1 MAVINERDH
10 RMDYQPPFERTTR
23 IDNLCMEIAE
33 MVGSLTPA
41 SELSTS
47 PTLHRRLR
55 IQTIHSSLLIEGNG
69 LAQDQVVDVLDGKRV
84 LGNARDILEVKN
96 AQRAYA
102 MLGGLDPLSVDDL
115 LTAHGVMME
124 GLIRDAG
131 RFRSGDVG
139 VFDGGA
145 LIHAGTPASYV
156 PEVMAG
162 IFSWMHS
169 TDLHPL
175 LVSCVFHY
183 EFEFVRPFSDGNG
196 RTGRLWQTLM
206 LSRWRA
212 PLAWL
217 PVETIIRSR
226 QQGYYAAFGQSN
238 ANGTC
243 TAFVEFMLEVIRD
256 ALKPYAAGG
265 TDRDTEELR
274 VLDYFS
280 SNPKST
286 VTGLAS
292 ALGISKRSAERLV
305 AALKSD
311 GRLVRKGSPRA
322 GTWEVNS

>member
-1 MAVINERDH
+1 
-10 RMDYQPPFERTTR
+10 MDYQPPFERTAR

-41 SELSTS
+41 SELSIS

-139 VFDGGA
+139 VFDGDA

-162 IFSWMHS
+162 IFSWMRS

-183 EFEFVRPFSDGNG
+183 EFEFVHPFSDGNG

-238 ANGTC
+238 ADGIC

-265 TDRDTEELR
+265 TDRDAEELR

-280 SNPKST
+280 SNPKGT
-286 VTGLAS
+286 VAGLAS

-322 GTWEVNS
+322 GTWEVNP